1 MEKYDDRP
9 FSRQKALADALRS
22 MEADGIVCRTA
33 YPEVPPRVECSRT
46 DLGESMR
53 PIFRAMES

>member
-1 MEKYDDRP
+1 M
-9 FSRQKALADALRS
+9 ADALRS

-33 YPEVPPRVECSRT
+33 YSEVPPRVEYSRT